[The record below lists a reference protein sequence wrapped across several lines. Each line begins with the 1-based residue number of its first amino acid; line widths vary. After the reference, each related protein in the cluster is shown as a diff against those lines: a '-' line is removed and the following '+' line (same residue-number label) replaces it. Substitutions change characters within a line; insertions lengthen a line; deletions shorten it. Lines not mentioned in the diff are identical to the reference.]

1 MASLALDARAR
12 LASRT
17 RTGNSRPRSYALH
30 ARPLRECRPLSTEIA
45 DASDRGDDAL
55 TALLLRC
62 AGGDRGAFR
71 ALYDSQSSRLHGLA
85 MRITRDPA
93 LAADA
98 THDAFVQ
105 VWNQA
110 VRFDPARG
118 AAAAWLTS
126 IVRYRALDI
135 TRRRVRERAGY
146 EPPEQEDE
154 TPNALAQLE
163 SSDDGAALRRCLE
176 ELEPDRR
183 QILVQAF
190 TDGLSHSDIAEKTGT
205 PLGTIK
211 SWIRRSLASLKRCLE
226 T

>member
-1 MASLALDARAR
+1 MASALSGIALR
-12 LASRT
+12 LASPRQP
-17 RTGNSRPRSYALH
+17 RNMRSRQDSLH
-30 ARPLRECRPLSTEIA
+30 ARSIRECPGLLSQRTSSR
-45 DASDRGDDAL
+45 DDGDSEL
-55 TALLLRC
+55 TAWLVRC
-62 AGGDRGAFR
+62 ASGDRAAFR
-71 ALYDSQSSRLHGLA
+71 ALYDAQSARLHGLA
-85 MRITRDPA
+85 LRITRDHG

-118 AAAAWLTS
+118 AAGAWLTS

-135 TRRRVRERAGY
+135 TRRRVREKPGY
-146 EPPEQEDE
+146 EPPEQPDE
-154 TPNALAQLE
+154 SPDALAQLVT
-163 SSDDGAALRRCLE
+163 SAQGAALRNCLE

-183 QILVQAF
+183 SLLMNAYAE
-190 TDGLSHSDIAEKTGT
+190 GLSHSELAEKTGT

-226 T
+226 S

>member
-1 MASLALDARAR
+1 MRA
-12 LASRT
+12 
-17 RTGNSRPRSYALH
+17 GQYAHH
-30 ARPLRECRPLSTEIA
+30 ARPMRECPGLLTQRSGSR
-45 DASDRGDDAL
+45 DDSDSEL
-55 TALLLRC
+55 TALLSRC
-62 AGGDRGAFR
+62 ASGDRAAFR
-71 ALYDSQSSRLHGLA
+71 TLYDAQASRLHGLA
-85 MRITRDPA
+85 LRITRDPG

-118 AAAAWLTS
+118 AAGAWLTS

-135 TRRRVRERAGY
+135 TRRRVREKPGY

-154 TPNALAQLE
+154 SPDALAQLVTSAE
-163 SSDDGAALRRCLE
+163 GAALRLCLE

-183 QILVQAF
+183 ALLMSAYAE
-190 TDGLSHSDIAEKTGT
+190 GLSHSELAEKTGT

-226 T
+226 S

>member
-1 MASLALDARAR
+1 MASLALNARSR

-17 RTGNSRPRSYALH
+17 RTGNSRPWHDAHQVRPVWEW
-30 ARPLRECRPLSTEIA
+30 RPLLSQTSDSA
-45 DASDRGDDAL
+45 DRGDDAL

-62 AGGDRGAFR
+62 ATGDRTAFR
-71 ALYDSQSSRLHGLA
+71 ALYDAQSSRLHGLA

-135 TRRRVRERAGY
+135 TRRRVREQPGY

-154 TPNALAQLE
+154 TPNALAQLVT
-163 SSDDGAALRRCLE
+163 SDEGAALHHCLE

-183 QILVQAF
+183 SLLVQAF
-190 TDGLSHSDIAEKTGT
+190 TEGLTHNDIAEKTGT

-226 T
+226 R

>member
-1 MASLALDARAR
+1 MAILALDARSR
-12 LASRT
+12 LASLT
-17 RTGNSRPRSYALH
+17 RTGNSRPRQYAH
-30 ARPLRECRPLSTEIA
+30 YVRPVREWHFPLSQTSDIA
-45 DASDRGDDAL
+45 DRGDDAL

-62 AGGDRGAFR
+62 ATGDRTAFR
-71 ALYDSQSSRLHGLA
+71 ALYDAQSSRLHGLA

-118 AAAAWLTS
+118 AAGAWLTS

-135 TRRRVRERAGY
+135 TRRRVRETPGY
-146 EPPEQEDE
+146 EPPELEDE
-154 TPNALAQLE
+154 TPNALAQLVT
-163 SSDDGAALRRCLE
+163 SDEGAALRRCLE

-183 QILVQAF
+183 SLLVQAF
-190 TDGLSHSDIAEKTGT
+190 TDGLTHNDISEKTGT

-226 T
+226 A

>member
-1 MASLALDARAR
+1 MASAVSETRLR
-12 LASRT
+12 LAS
-17 RTGNSRPRSYALH
+17 PRQPRNMRARKRAVH
-30 ARPLRECRPLSTEIA
+30 ARVLRECSGLLSQRSGSR
-45 DASDRGDDAL
+45 DDGDGAL
-55 TALLLRC
+55 TALLTRC
-62 AGGDRGAFR
+62 ATGDRAAFR
-71 ALYDSQSSRLHGLA
+71 ALYDGQSARLHGLA
-85 MRITRDPA
+85 LRITRDPG

-118 AAAAWLTS
+118 AAGAWLTS

-135 TRRRVRERAGY
+135 TRRRVREKPGY
-146 EPPEQEDE
+146 EPPEQADE
-154 TPNALAQLE
+154 SPDALSQLVTSAE
-163 SSDDGAALRRCLE
+163 GAALRRCLE

-183 QILVQAF
+183 QLLMQAYA
-190 TDGLSHSDIAEKTGT
+190 DGFSHSELAEKTGT

-226 T
+226 P